1 MSWSTVWHSN
11 CVRTNQTVCKI
22 RKYDESADSFMEYI
36 ILWHND
42 CLSNMPCV
50 RNGPFKYKKICK
62 TRNLVKIACR
72 KWILYSNHNTFLFDV
87 ETFDIR
93 YWYWTGFTK
102 WFSLTPI
109 CDLWRTDE
117 DQIDIFPVMMTRWHG
132 ADMWRGVPSWQSSPL
147 HRSYGVNT
155 FQKWRY
161 SCELLSVRSPG
172 SGVVVGV
179 VLTRGI

>member
-72 KWILYSNHNTFLFDV
+72 KWILYSNTFLFDV
-87 ETFDIR
+87 KTFDIR
-93 YWYWTGFTK
+93 YWYWTGFAK

-109 CDLWRTDE
+109 CDGRMRIRLTFSLSW
-117 DQIDIFPVMMTRWHG
+117 WHDDTEPTCG
-132 ADMWRGVPSWQSSPL
+132 EVC
-147 HRSYGVNT
+147 HH
-155 FQKWRY
+155 
-161 SCELLSVRSPG
+161 G
-172 SGVVVGV
+172 SHHHY
-179 VLTRGI
+179 TAATE